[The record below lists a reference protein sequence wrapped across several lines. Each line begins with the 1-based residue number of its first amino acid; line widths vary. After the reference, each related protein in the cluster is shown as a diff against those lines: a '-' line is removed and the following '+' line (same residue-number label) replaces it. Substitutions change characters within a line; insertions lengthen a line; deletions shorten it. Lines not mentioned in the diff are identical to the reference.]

1 MPRKKINPSEEP
13 EQTAAMEAE
22 QPGMDAP
29 ATLEGPPQDM
39 GAPDN
44 GLPMEMGEQ
53 GEIPPMPGDE
63 PTLPGENGGGTPEVV
78 DVDVSGP
85 PLDSGPE
92 AEPSVELP
100 DLIPEG
106 KLSMDGQEPGF
117 VGDMDAPPVGEPESA
132 EARG

>member
-63 PTLPGENGGGTPEVV
+63 PTLPGENGGAPRRWWTWMCPGRRWTAARKLNRPWSCLTSYRR
-78 DVDVSGP
+78 VSCPWTGRNP
-85 PLDSGPE
+85 ALSGIWMRRP
-92 AEPSVELP
+92 
-100 DLIPEG
+100 
-106 KLSMDGQEPGF
+106 
-117 VGDMDAPPVGEPESA
+117 
-132 EARG
+132 

>member
-78 DVDVSGP
+78 SLKVPRPGVSLRPQSPNRTGTHP
-85 PLDSGPE
+85 RIRP
-92 AEPSVELP
+92 
-100 DLIPEG
+100 
-106 KLSMDGQEPGF
+106 
-117 VGDMDAPPVGEPESA
+117 
-132 EARG
+132 